1 MKEKTLKCRISLAI
15 PESVEY
21 DGLEWFNGK
30 KIATSYPNILRK
42 FAKEKNLNI
51 DIHTIQGSVEI
62 APEEIGTIKD
72 ISRLNENGFIK
83 PLSLKELIKLESEMK
98 QPKKINKEEEK

>member
-1 MKEKTLKCRISLAI
+1 MKLIVQKDFVLNG
-15 PESVEY
+15 EY
-21 DGLEWFNGK
+21 YFKNDE
-30 KIATSYPNILRK
+30 IEPNK
-42 FAKEKNLNI
+42 
-51 DIHTIQGSVEI
+51 
-62 APEEIGTIKD
+62 IGTIQD

>member
-1 MKEKTLKCRISLAI
+1 MKLVVQKDFVLNG
-15 PESVEY
+15 EY
-21 DGLEWFNGK
+21 YFKNDE
-30 KIATSYPNILRK
+30 IEPNK
-42 FAKEKNLNI
+42 
-51 DIHTIQGSVEI
+51 
-62 APEEIGTIKD
+62 IGTIQD

>member
-1 MKEKTLKCRISLAI
+1 MKLIIQRDFVL
-15 PESVEY
+15 
-21 DGLEWFNGK
+21 NGV
-30 KIATSYPNILRK
+30 YY
-42 FAKEKNLNI
+42 FEI
-51 DIHTIQGSVEI
+51 DEI

-72 ISRLNENGFIK
+72 ITRLNENGFIK